1 VGGQHGR
8 SPAKTASPA
17 GQLQTFGTV
26 VEIDQGAFVVQPA
39 SGGDLRFS
47 ISPDDLYTLQLS
59 LCNVVSVAYGP
70 TSTSVTAGD
79 VDVAANDSTS
89 GACHDPGAP
98 KVSGTADAFGPIT
111 KLTLSSVTVNTQNGP
126 MTFAATIDLTDGYLV
141 GDTVDV
147 TYAQTS
153 TGSLVASDVEPDDY
167 DAVGTVEAVSS
178 GSLTIRTSGG
188 HERTFTE
195 DPSWG
200 DFKGISVG
208 DQVDVT
214 YYYSNG
220 HVVIDYVTDLS
231 R

>member
-1 VGGQHGR
+1 
-8 SPAKTASPA
+8 
-17 GQLQTFGTV
+17 
-26 VEIDQGAFVVQPA
+26 
-39 SGGDLRFS
+39 
-47 ISPDDLYTLQLS
+47 
-59 LCNVVSVAYGP
+59 
-70 TSTSVTAGD
+70 
-79 VDVAANDSTS
+79 
-89 GACHDPGAP
+89 
-98 KVSGTADAFGPIT
+98 VSGTADAFGPIT